1 MAALVLTWL
10 VLSSAVLAQDEC
22 ENGVTPIYI
31 DFHDRNV
38 NNSETQIQYGLFV
51 GVGTPS
57 QNQSLWPS
65 LMHNETTFSSP
76 ALCDTSNNPT
86 CLEQTHGTY
95 RPEDSDTYGPLSLQK
110 KSS

>member
-10 VLSSAVLAQDEC
+10 AISSTVFGQDEC
-22 ENGVTPIYI
+22 ENGIKPIYI
-31 DFHDRNV
+31 DFHDRHV
-38 NNSETQIQYGLFV
+38 NNSLSQIQYGLFV

-76 ALCDTSNNPT
+76 DFCDNSDNPK
-86 CLEQTHGTY
+86 CQEQTHGVY
-95 RPEDSDTYGPLSLQK
+95 RPESSDTYA
-110 KSS
+110 

>member
-10 VLSSAVLAQDEC
+10 ALSSAVFAQDEC
-22 ENGVTPIYI
+22 DNGVTPIYI
-31 DFHDRNV
+31 DFHDRHV
-38 NNSETQIQYGLFV
+38 NNSLEQIQYGLFV

-76 ALCDTSNNPT
+76 GLCDNSNNPR
-86 CLEQTHGTY
+86 CLEQTHGAY
-95 RPEDSDTYGPLSLQK
+95 RPEDSGTYDSPSLPLTRS
-110 KSS
+110 